1 MLKKEIL
8 RRLLSVIPTQRQQ
21 GFGLAETLVAVAVL
35 GTSVVAFVVAL
46 STGSLTVNEQ
56 DTETRAQCLAQS
68 QMEYIKGYPYAPGAS
83 TYPAALAAPA
93 DYSVSVNVSS
103 VPGAD
108 ANVQKITVSV
118 LRGSQN
124 VFTVSDY
131 KVNR

>member
-8 RRLLSVIPTQRQQ
+8 RRLLSVIPAQRQQ

-83 TYPAALAAPA
+83 TYPALAAPA

-108 ANVQKITVSV
+108 VNVQKITVSV